1 MSKEYQLAIKTVRR
15 SEFADEYEGR
25 EGLTKLPY
33 KMLLQQSEVRNGQ
46 LQSEIDELNDLV
58 DTLKARIAEL
68 EAEIEPLKRGL
79 LMQVKLIL
87 HIVSAED
94 IAKRQENVVKDV
106 VKDVV
111 KELTERQVVIVGL
124 IA

>member
-68 EAEIEPLKRGL
+68 EAEIEPLKGGL